1 MSEKTLKN
9 VSEEFK
15 KDAWDDVVNISKEI
29 KMLFP
34 ENVVIKEKDFIK
46 YFLPLI
52 SKKIP
57 NNEKNMKAF
66 KHNMFSLTNSYFI
79 GISVHSDDLKELL
92 FKLPPFLLEPNE
104 DSSLLKNISYSKLLL
119 KYDTMK
125 ENGFHGANKYM
136 EQNLQG
142 ISSVIKPNEDLLTIY
157 ALEVDK
163 IYKRYNITDN
173 ETIEQVKINKNN
185 NITDEEIFDYD

>member
-1 MSEKTLKN
+1 MSEITLKD

-15 KDAWDDVVNISKEI
+15 KDAWKDVLTVSEEI
-29 KMLFP
+29 KTLFP
-34 ENVVIKEKDFIK
+34 EDITIKEKDFIK
-46 YFLPLI
+46 FFLPLI

-57 NNEKNMKAF
+57 NNEKNMEAF

-79 GISVHSDDLKELL
+79 GISVYTDDLKKLL
-92 FKLPPFLLEPNE
+92 FKLPPFLLEPDE

-125 ENGFHGANKYM
+125 ENGFHGADRYI
-136 EQNLQG
+136 EQNMQG
-142 ISSVIKPNEDLLTIY
+142 ISSVIKPNDDLLLVY
-157 ALEVDK
+157 ALEIDK
-163 IYKRYNITDN
+163 IYKRYGIGDN
-173 ETIEQVKINKNN
+173 VINEDVKIDKKN